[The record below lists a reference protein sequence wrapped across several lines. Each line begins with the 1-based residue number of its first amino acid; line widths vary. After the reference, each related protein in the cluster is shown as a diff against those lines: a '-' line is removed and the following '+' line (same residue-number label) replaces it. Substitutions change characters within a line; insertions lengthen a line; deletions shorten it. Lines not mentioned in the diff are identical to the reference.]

1 MRDMTLRQVEVVR
14 AVMMTGT
21 INGAATLLGVSAPGI
36 SRLVKHTEESLGLRL
51 FERKGGLFVPSVEA
65 GPIFEQPAVLELGFV
80 LAAQL
85 QGYFS
90 YGPSRRGS
98 KLLRHQKRPLRRC
111 HRWVLTLSAP
121 PAAPVP
127 AGAPPTTSPTSSA
140 PAASAPAS
148 PRAAPRSAAA

>member
-21 INGAATLLGVSAPGI
+21 ITGAATLLGVSAPGV

-51 FERKGGLFVPSVEA
+51 FVPAVEP
-65 GPIFEQPAVLELGFV
+65 GPIFEQPAALEQGFV

-90 YGPSRRGS
+90 YGPSRRGI
-98 KLLRHQKRPLRRC
+98 KLLRHQKRPLRQCR
-111 HRWVLTLSAP
+111 RWVLTLSAP

-127 AGAPPTTSPTSSA
+127 AGAPPTTLLT
-140 PAASAPAS
+140 
-148 PRAAPRSAAA
+148 